1 MKCWKSSA
9 KRDSSIRRIVPF
21 LLCCFAA
28 PLLFAQEEPAREES
42 PQQPPTFR
50 SQSNIVLVPALV
62 RDAEGHAVYG
72 LQAKDFIVEDNGVPQ
87 QVRLDEDVEGEPLS
101 IVVAIQTG
109 RSAEREFPR
118 IRGLSSMLG
127 PILEEPRTKVAIV
140 EFDSQVRLMQ
150 NFTPDPDQIQRALEG
165 IEGGDGKA
173 AILSVVRYSAELLNQ
188 LPGQQQRVILL
199 VSETRDHG
207 SRGIATD
214 DVVSLIGNSNIAVY
228 ALSFSPGLGDMID
241 PYRSK
246 GPVEMNG
253 PDLGAPITLAL
264 AAVRRNTPKAIA
276 LLTGGEY
283 ETFATLNAF
292 ENHMLDFTNHLHRRY
307 LLSFQPQNPEPGLH
321 RIVVRLANP
330 QGNTVLARESY
341 WPFGSG
347 ENADH
352 EDVRSEFA
360 GTWQGQIN
368 PATGKAAITF
378 NIAVTE
384 GIAGGTAV
392 LVNQDGKELTSAI
405 LNPELSGRMLRFDSL
420 FENGAKFSW
429 HLSLD
434 KSGDKAK
441 LQGNS
446 GTVVIKE
453 LLSKQP

>member
-1 MKCWKSSA
+1 MTRCWTSA
-9 KRDSSIRRIVPF
+9 KQDSFIRLIVSF
-21 LLCCFAA
+21 LLCSLASAA
-28 PLLFAQEEPAREES
+28 AFAQE
-42 PQQPPTFR
+42 PTFR

-72 LQAKDFIVEDNGVPQ
+72 LRAKDFTVEDNGVPQ
-87 QVRLDEDVEGEPLS
+87 KVRLDEDVEGEPLA

-150 NFTPDPDQIQRALEG
+150 DFTPDAQQVQRALES

-188 LPGQQQRVILL
+188 LPGQQRRVILL

-207 SRGIATD
+207 SRGIAID
-214 DVVSLIGNSNIAVY
+214 DIVTLIANSNIAVY
-228 ALSFSPGLGDMID
+228 SLAFSPGLGDVMD

-246 GPVEMNG
+246 DPVEMNG
-253 PDLGAPITLAL
+253 GLDWIALIAL
-264 AAVRRNTPKAIA
+264 AREAMRRNTPKAIA
-276 LLTGGEY
+276 NQTGGEY

-292 ENHMLDFTNHLHRRY
+292 ENHMLDFTNHLHSRY

-321 RIVVRLANP
+321 RIAVRLVNP
-330 QGNTVLARESY
+330 QGNTVLARETY
-341 WPFGSG
+341 WPVGSG
-347 ENADH
+347 TDLYH

-360 GTWQGQIN
+360 GTWKGRIN
-368 PATGKAAITF
+368 PGTGKAAITF

-405 LNPELSGRMLRFDSL
+405 LNPELSGRMLRFDSV

-434 KSGDKAK
+434 KSGGQAKA
-441 LQGNS
+441 QGNS
-446 GTVVIKE
+446 GPMVIE
-453 LLSKQP
+453 EVLFKQP

>member
-1 MKCWKSSA
+1 M
-9 KRDSSIRRIVPF
+9 
-21 LLCCFAA
+21 LLCGLAA
-28 PLLFAQEEPAREES
+28 STLFGQDSANQQES
-42 PQQPPTFR
+42 PQQIPTFR
-50 SQSNIVLVPALV
+50 SQANIVMVPALV
-62 RDAEGHAVYG
+62 RDAEGHAVHG
-72 LQAKDFIVEDNGVPQ
+72 LQVKDFIVEDNGIPQ
-87 QVRLDEDVEGEPLS
+87 KVRLDEDVEGEPLS

-109 RSAEREFPR
+109 RSGEREFPR
-118 IRGLSSMLG
+118 IRGLGSMLG

-150 NFTPDPDQIQRALEG
+150 NFTPDANQIQRALESL
-165 IEGGDGKA
+165 EGGDGKT

-188 LPGQQQRVILL
+188 LPGQQKRVILL

-207 SRGIATD
+207 SRGIAID

-228 ALSFSPGLGDMID
+228 ALAFSPGLGDVID

-246 GPVEMNG
+246 EPVNMNG
-253 PDLGAPITLAL
+253 GVDWIAAMAL
-264 AAVRRNTPKAIA
+264 AREAMRRNTPKAIA
-276 LLTGGEY
+276 NLTGGEY

-292 ENHMLDFTNHLHRRY
+292 ENHMLDFTNHLHSRY

-321 RIVVRLANP
+321 RIAVRLVNP
-330 QGNTVLARESY
+330 QGSTVLARESY
-341 WPFGSG
+341 WPVGSG
-347 ENADH
+347 TDLYH
-352 EDVRSEFA
+352 EEVRSEFA
-360 GTWQGQIN
+360 GTWHSRIN

-405 LNPELSGRMLRFDSL
+405 LNPALSGRMLRFDSL

-429 HLSLD
+429 HLYLD

-441 LQGNS
+441 VQGNS
-446 GTVVIKE
+446 GPVLIEE
-453 LLSKQP
+453 LLFKQPQ